1 MDLLPISEQADYL
14 RILIYGP
21 PDSGKTTLACSGASD
36 PEFSPTVVMNI
47 EGGLQSVRWG
57 GKGLLMTRKVETP
70 EQVEAVIRAA
80 ASGAGAFAGCKCLV
94 IDSLTKM
101 SKILLHGIVKK
112 KHEKSARRG
121 GLDEIQLSD
130 YGDLGKAMERYFD
143 LLSSLDMH
151 IIFIALEKEVK
162 VDDVTTAVTLNLP
175 GGLPVKIIAACDN
188 VFALKK
194 MPADDENECRVIMLT
209 QQHGV
214 NFARV
219 RNEEFRQALGPFIT
233 NPTLPIIR
241 DIYNKALAAGRAK
254 IEE

>member
-57 GKGLLMTRKVETP
+57 GKGLFMTPKIETP
-70 EQVEAVIRAA
+70 AQIEKVILAA
-80 ASGAGAFAGCKCLV
+80 ASGAGSFGGVKCLV
-94 IDSLTKM
+94 LDSLTKM
-101 SKILLHGIVKK
+101 AKILLHGIVAEKHAKK
-112 KHEKSARRG
+112 PRRG
-121 GLDEIQLSD
+121 GVDQIELSD

-143 LLSSLDMH
+143 LISSLDMH
-151 IIFIALEKEVK
+151 VIFIALEKEVK

-194 MPADDENECRVIMLT
+194 LPADDDNEARVVMLT

-219 RNEEFRQALGPFIT
+219 RNEEFRKALGPFIT

-241 DIYNKALAAGRAK
+241 DIYNRALATGRAS